1 MPNTVPH
8 HVGHTELGAMS
19 VEMYRKML
27 AMPGLWDTATG
38 KTNITPERNRR
49 WAQKLN
55 DMRRIGLAPP
65 VPWGHKLSAV
75 PLLRPDMLPDEY
87 QQAAEQLE
95 EAYSRWNTGYMEHA
109 EYNPNNGCLYFHGV
123 VPPGYQLNTETGC
136 LENTITGTAIKEVS
150 PGIGDWIDGYG
161 NEHKDVI
168 IHAALVT
175 HAVQPGM
182 TGFERSTLAPQAPVT
197 SLSNARR
204 IKPTFFFLGGR
215 TMPKPTDDDDTDD
228 KKPFPPKTSDNDGDE
243 GGTSTLDTEPLPD
256 DLTDDLAPV
265 VPEAP
270 PALAG
275 AMTPQMVEQ
284 FKQIFQ
290 MLGQPLLPNTDLS
303 NMLER
308 MLVVLH
314 TAANNGASLSPQQ
327 SGQPDAAN
335 LDLGMD
341 DASPDKGAYGSAPTF
356 MSSLT
361 GKVHAFDPAG
371 QNLAVNAAKKEADAI
386 CAAWDKVAAK
396 GSAELKAY
404 CAQEK
409 AKVGRMSLSFNPNT
423 GRVALPAARQ
433 RLQDVKAVLVASGQ
447 FKFVKA
453 LSKAIPEKLP
463 TDGVADPTPAGSGS
477 NNGAIASEIARLV
490 EKTQGVK
497 IDPASIAILNRQRV

>member
-1 MPNTVPH
+1 M
-8 HVGHTELGAMS
+8 
-19 VEMYRKML
+19 EMYRKML
-27 AMPGLWDTATG
+27 AMPGLWDTANG
-38 KTNITPERNRR
+38 PTNITPERNRR
-49 WAQKLN
+49 WAQKFN
-55 DMRRIGLAPP
+55 EMRRIGLAPP

-75 PLLRPDMLPDEY
+75 PLMRPDMLPEE
-87 QQAAEQLE
+87 QQAAAEQLE
-95 EAYSRWNTGYMEHA
+95 QAYSQWNTGYMEHA
-109 EYNPNNGCLYFHGV
+109 EYDATNGCLYYHGA
-123 VPPGYQLNTETGC
+123 VPPGYKLNAATGC
-136 LENTITGTAIKEVS
+136 LENSITGTAIKEVS
-150 PGIGDWIDGYG
+150 PGIGDWVDGYG

-175 HAVQPGM
+175 HPVQPGM
-182 TGFERSTLAPQAPVT
+182 TGFERSNLAPQAAVT
-197 SLSNARR
+197 SLSNVRR

-215 TMPKPTDDDDTDD
+215 PMPKPDDETDD
-228 KKPFPPKTSDNDGDE
+228 KKPVPPKKDGDSDDGPPPKKSADNDGDT
-243 GGTSTLDTEPLPD
+243 GGTTPLDAEPLPD
-256 DLTDDLAPV
+256 DFGGEDIAPV
-265 VPEAP
+265 AP
-270 PALAG
+270 APDPAAATGLAG

-290 MLGQPLLPNTDLS
+290 MLGQPLLPNTDIS

-361 GKVHAFDPAG
+361 GKVHAFDTAG
-371 QNLAVNAAKKEADAI
+371 RNLAMNAAKKEADAI

-433 RLQDVKAVLVASGQ
+433 RLQDVKDVLVASGQ
-447 FKFVKA
+447 FKFVKQ
-453 LSKAIPEKLP
+453 LSKAVPEKLP
-463 TDGVADPTPAGSGS
+463 TDGVADPTPGAAGS
-477 NNGAIASEIARLV
+477 NNSAIAAEIARLV

-497 IDPASIAILNRQRV
+497 IDPASISILNRQRV